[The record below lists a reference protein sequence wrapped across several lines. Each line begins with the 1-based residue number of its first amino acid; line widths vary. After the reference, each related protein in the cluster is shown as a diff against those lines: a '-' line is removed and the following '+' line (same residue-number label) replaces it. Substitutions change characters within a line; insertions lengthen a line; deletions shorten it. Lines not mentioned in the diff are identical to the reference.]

1 MNVDVHGYE
10 WSFSDLKVG
19 RSETYSNLREDGS
32 KRKNQS
38 CFEWIKTGDKVVAY
52 ETGKTSAI
60 TAICEVVD
68 KQYDNEETIVEFRKI
83 IDFDKFLSL
92 DEMKVNKELEECNV
106 VRFHRGTIFQL
117 EKKYF
122 YIIRKMLNEINTPLD
137 YIEDFDKAVN
147 ESLKLSSEERRRR
160 LENKKNSI
168 PEKVDRGSSGFKR
181 DPDVVAEVLIM
192 AAGNCERCR
201 NPAPFKRASNGT
213 PYLEVH
219 HKIRLADGGED
230 TVENAI
236 AVCPN
241 CHRELH
247 FG

>member
-1 MNVDVHGYE
+1 
-10 WSFSDLKVG
+10 
-19 RSETYSNLREDGS
+19 
-32 KRKNQS
+32 
-38 CFEWIKTGDKVVAY
+38 
-52 ETGKTSAI
+52 
-60 TAICEVVD
+60 
-68 KQYDNEETIVEFRKI
+68 
-83 IDFDKFLSL
+83 
-92 DEMKVNKELEECNV
+92 MKVNKELEECNV